1 MISFQC
7 MTVGPTKEIAEN
19 KMKPLYPLF
28 RLMGNDIILH
38 NKYADEEILK
48 TTKEASGINKLEKY
62 LLIQGILISV
72 FFTWGLGLFIPLII
86 RFIFKK
92 KLSKSLAILTVS
104 IIWLIQ
110 FIIAEVLSD
119 GQGNKHHTALLLV
132 AVAGYNIIVKKDLQ
146 KDKNSNTNI

>member
-1 MISFQC
+1 MLNRKVFI
-7 MTVGPTKEIAEN
+7 VK
-19 KMKPLYPLF
+19 KDVRKYPLF

-132 AVAGYNIIVKKDLQ
+132 DVAGYNIIVKKDLQ